1 MSESSTRSCT
11 PSTVGTPS
19 EHTVAS
25 APLSHATIIF
35 CNTRSATLLASF
47 FPPASVATSA
57 LYTASVIFS
66 SRNTCGVPSRLIMVV
81 MGLLFITQNLRP
93 SGDFCLRVVCDG
105 LLLGL
110 LRLFADRT
118 RSPQGHY
125 RCGTVR
131 ESHPTSTNN
140 RTCIVFPLA
149 KRAKWI
155 THHEIF
161 TLEVNAI
168 FWGTIYIATL
178 SQNLGV

>member
-35 CNTRSATLLASF
+35 WRTSSETLRASSL
-47 FPPASVATSA
+47 PPELVATNA

-81 MGLLFITQNLRP
+81 MGSLVITQNLRP
-93 SGDFCLRVVCDG
+93 NGSFSLRVVCDG
-105 LLLGL
+105 LLLGI
-110 LRLFADRT
+110 LRLFDDRT
-118 RSPQGHY
+118 HSPKGHY